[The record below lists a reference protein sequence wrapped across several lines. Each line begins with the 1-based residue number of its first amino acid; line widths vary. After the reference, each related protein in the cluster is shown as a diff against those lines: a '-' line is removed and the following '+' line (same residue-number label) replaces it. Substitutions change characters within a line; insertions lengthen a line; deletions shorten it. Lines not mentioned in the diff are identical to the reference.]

1 MIEGQENVG
10 WEDWTA
16 LAGACEEH
24 GIPGLYR
31 SDHYKSFAETG
42 ERAALDAWGTLCGL
56 AALTS
61 RIRLGTMVSPT
72 SFRHPS
78 VLAKLAVTA
87 DHVSGGRIDLGI
99 GAGWNEAEHAAFG
112 FSFHDLKTRMDIF
125 EEQVE
130 IVAGL
135 LGPEPFAFEGEHY
148 RLAEDDARP
157 KPVNGRLPLILGGA
171 AGKRG
176 ARIAARWADEYNTVG
191 VGPDECR
198 ARRERLA
205 AACEAAGRDPSTQ
218 RFSLMTGTLV
228 GRDEAELH
236 DRARAL
242 AELQGQAGREP
253 AELVAELRSSGWV
266 AGVID
271 DAAEQLRA
279 LAGAGVERV
288 LCQLLLHRDL
298 DQVAVIGRELAPLVR

>member
-10 WEDWTA
+10 WDDWTA
-16 LAGACEEH
+16 LAAACEAH
-24 GIPGLYR
+24 GVPGLYR
-31 SDHYKSFAETG
+31 SDHYLSFGAAD
-42 ERAALDAWGTLCGL
+42 ERGALDAWGTLCAL
-56 AALTS
+56 AARTS
-61 RIRLGTMVSPT
+61 RLRLGTLVSPT

-112 FSFHDLKTRMDIF
+112 FPFHDLKGRMDVF

-130 IVAGL
+130 IVSGL
-135 LGPEPFAFEGEHY
+135 LGPGTFAFDGEHY
-148 RLAEDDARP
+148 RVAEVDARP
-157 KPVNGRLPLILGGA
+157 KPVNGRIPLVVGGA

-198 ARRERLA
+198 ARRERVA
-205 AACEAAGRDPSTQ
+205 AACEAAGRDPASL
-218 RFSLMTGTLV
+218 RFSLMTGALV
-228 GRDEAELH
+228 GRDEAVLH
-236 DRARAL
+236 ERARAL
-242 AELQGQAGREP
+242 AELQGQGGRDP
-253 AELVAELRSSGWV
+253 GELVAELRSSGWV
-266 AGVID
+266 AGALD
-271 DAAEQLRA
+271 DAEDQLRA
-279 LAGAGVERV
+279 LAEAGVDRV
-288 LCQLLLHRDL
+288 MCQLLLHTDV